1 VFPVPFFGN
10 KGIHE
15 DWFRKA
21 FSMLV
26 LRLVLLINDLLTTF
40 PSKQKIIYDESHFE
54 FISCDQAIA

>member
-54 FISCDQAIA
+54 FI